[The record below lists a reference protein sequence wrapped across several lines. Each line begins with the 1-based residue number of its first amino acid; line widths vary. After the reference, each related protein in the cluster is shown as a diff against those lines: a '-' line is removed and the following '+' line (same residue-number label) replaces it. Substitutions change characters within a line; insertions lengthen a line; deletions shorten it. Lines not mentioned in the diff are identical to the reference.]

1 MKPLIKNNT
10 KNRTT
15 LADYLITASH
25 YLPYGKAL
33 SSLLL
38 NISDCT
44 KNIAALAAKG
54 ALAEVDLKLGATNV
68 QGEVQT
74 NIDVLSNDLF
84 IAGLKKSGL
93 VIGLVSEELE
103 VPYLF
108 TETTKDGKFLVV
120 FDPLDGSSNVGVNV
134 STGSIFSILLAFKD
148 SDKTCDFLQAG
159 NKQLAAGYA
168 LYGPSTMLVITI
180 GSGVQGFTL
189 CPETQDFVL
198 THPNILIPEITSEF
212 AINASNERHWELPMQ
227 SYVEECK
234 AGSYG
239 VRERDFNMRW
249 VASMVADVHRILMRG
264 GVYLYPVDNK
274 LPAKAGRLRLLY
286 EANPISFIVEQ
297 AGGKSST
304 GRKRIL
310 DILPDDIHQRAPLI
324 LGSRLEVSLI
334 ELYHSEFDAQLAQD
348 SVSSLTWQ
356 PLTI

>member
-1 MKPLIKNNT
+1 MLI
-10 KNRTT
+10 
-15 LADYLITASH
+15 
-25 YLPYGKAL
+25 
-33 SSLLL
+33 
-38 NISDCT
+38 NIADCT
-44 KNIAALAAKG
+44 KSIAALAAKG
-54 ALAEVDLKLGATNV
+54 ALADIANKLDATNV

-84 IAGLKKSGL
+84 IANLKKNGL
-93 VIGLVSEELE
+93 VSGLVSEELE
-103 VPYLF
+103 VPVLF
-108 TETTKDGKFLVV
+108 TESSKDGKFLVV

-168 LYGPSTMLVITI
+168 LYGPCTMLVITI

-189 CPETQDFVL
+189 CLETQEFVL

-212 AINASNERHWELPMQ
+212 AINASNERHWELPVKN
-227 SYVEECK
+227 YVEECIE
-234 AGSYG
+234 GSNG
-239 VRERDFNMRW
+239 LRGRDFNMRW

-310 DILPDDIHQRAPLI
+310 DILPNDIHQRVPVI

-334 ELYHSEFDAQLAQD
+334 ELYHSEFDSQLAQD
-348 SVSSLTWQ
+348 SASSLTWQ